1 MLTALHEAIRPE
13 ARNENQNNGLYLN
26 LDLLSKSK
34 FSNIYEHSIPKSSF
48 STKTASIQK
57 PNFCFECL
65 YLERDMFIWLL
76 NTAFK
81 IEEGGFKSAVLKYN
95 DY

>member
-1 MLTALHEAIRPE
+1 MRTKTMVFT
-13 ARNENQNNGLYLN
+13 LN
-26 LDLLSKSK
+26 LDLLSKPK
-34 FSNIYEHSIPKSSF
+34 FRNIYEHSIPKSSF

-76 NTAFK
+76 NNAFK
-81 IEEGGFKSAVLKYN
+81 IEEDGFKSAVLKYN